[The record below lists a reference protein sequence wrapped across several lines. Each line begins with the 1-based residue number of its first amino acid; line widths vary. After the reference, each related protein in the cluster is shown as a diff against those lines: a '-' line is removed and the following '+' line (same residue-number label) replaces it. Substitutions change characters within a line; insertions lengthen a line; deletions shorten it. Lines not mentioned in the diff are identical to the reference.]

1 MTLAVRRRLRG
12 EDGTT
17 LVELLT
23 VMALLAVVMAFVTG
37 TVVDAMRSQRRQTA
51 QVDALNAAKLAF
63 ERVTRDIR
71 GADPL
76 REVARDRITLDV
88 RQPDATIRT
97 VTYGRAGDSLS
108 VTEASTASSR
118 SLVGGLAPGTPLFLF
133 HLSDGSTA
141 TGDTAFD
148 PESVQSITVRLQV
161 EPAGAGRVVDL
172 ENRVVVRNARS

>member
-1 MTLAVRRRLRG
+1 MTVTVRRRLRG
-12 EDGTT
+12 EDGIT

-23 VMALLAVVMAFVTG
+23 VMALLALIMAFVTG

-88 RQPDATIRT
+88 QRPDATTRT
-97 VTYGRAGDSLS
+97 VTYERAGDSLAII
-108 VTEASTASSR
+108 EAAPASSR